1 MQNLK
6 AIDDKIRLS
15 ENLRSIV
22 TTMKAHASANM
33 VQFEH
38 AARASNKYREVLD
51 MALYVVLLKDDEK
64 LSIQEISKGRT
75 IHIVLGSDFGLAGRF
90 NERMAE
96 FAIEKISK
104 NSDDYIII
112 IGKQLLGK
120 LETDFN
126 IEEYFAVPQTED
138 AIVLAV
144 QRLLMKIDQLKE
156 QSVINKIL
164 LYYCKLT
171 ESSILTEEIEILFPI
186 NPQDFSKISF
196 DWNSRSIPMYLMDK
210 GTLISDIMNQ
220 YYFLTLYRS
229 LCFSLISENTS
240 RISSMDSAKKNIDEK
255 LQELKY
261 LYRKN
266 RQEEITNDLMY
277 RPSRKTEGDV

>member
-6 AIDDKIRLS
+6 VIDDKIKLS
-15 ENLRSIV
+15 ENLKSIV
-22 TTMKAHASANM
+22 TTMKAHALANI

-38 AARASNKYREVLD
+38 AALSSNKYREILD
-51 MALYVVLLKDDEK
+51 MALYVVLLKEGGK
-64 LSIQEISKGRT
+64 FSIQEIAEGKT

-90 NERMAE
+90 NERIAE
-96 FAIEKISK
+96 FAIKKISK
-104 NSDDYIII
+104 NPEDYVIV

-120 LETDFN
+120 LETSFN
-126 IEEYFAVPQTED
+126 IEEYFSVPQTED
-138 AIVLAV
+138 AIVQSV

-156 QSVINKIL
+156 QSFINKIL

-171 ESSILTEEIEILFPI
+171 DSSNLTEEIEVLFPI
-186 NPQDFSKISF
+186 NPQYFSEISF
-196 DWNSRSIPMYLMDK
+196 EWNSSSIPMYLMDK
-210 GTLISDIMNQ
+210 EKLISDIMQQ

-229 LCFSLISENTS
+229 LCFSLVSENTS
-240 RISSMDSAKKNIDEK
+240 RISSMDSAKKSIDEK

-266 RQEEITNDLMY
+266 RQEEITNELIY
-277 RPSRKTEGDV
+277 RPSRKSEDD